1 MDIRCQQFT
10 LLDIANEMLD
20 FLGYYQNLYGKSLLE
35 NSCGEGN
42 ILCLAVERYIQD
54 AMRDGYN
61 SDEIVLGLERDIYG
75 AEVVE
80 ETYKIC
86 IHNLNI
92 IAEKYG
98 LKRVNWNVYLGDV
111 LTRPFNREFDF
122 VVGNPPYISYRNLEE
137 EVRTYIKKEY
147 VTCKK
152 GKPDYC
158 YAFIENAIQYLAPRG
173 KMVYLIP
180 NSIYK
185 NVYAQDLRDL
195 ILEYVEEIKDYPN
208 QKLFPEA
215 MTSSAI
221 MLLRKGQYVSKI
233 KYDNIPKNETK
244 LIQKED
250 LLEKWIFGEVSTIQ
264 NEGRFGDYFKASMA
278 IATQRN
284 SVFVIDREKK
294 VEYRIE
300 SGVLRPAVSPRNKKY
315 GNKEF
320 IIFPYMIR
328 NHQVVNYSDND
339 FQMKYPNAYKYL
351 EEKKGELEKRDADK
365 SAQWFEYGRSQALQ
379 NMNKKKLL
387 VSTVVTDEV
396 GVYEVSN
403 KAIPYAGIYIVSE
416 KGYDLSIAKQILT
429 SGLFLQYICGI
440 GTPASGRSLR
450 ITAND
455 INNFKFPIDEFLHK
469 H

>member
-1 MDIRCQQFT
+1 MDSRCQQFT
-10 LLDIANEMLD
+10 LREVANEMLD
-20 FLGYYQNLYGKSLLE
+20 FLGYCQNLYGKSLLE

-42 ILCLAVERYIQD
+42 ILCLAVERYIQN
-54 AMRDGYN
+54 AMREGYN
-61 SDEIVLGLERDIYG
+61 SEKIVLGLEQDIYG

-80 ETYKIC
+80 ETYKKC
-86 IHNLNI
+86 IQNLNDV
-92 IAEKYG
+92 AEKYG
-98 LKRVNWNVYLGDV
+98 LKEINWNIYLGDV
-111 LTRPFNREFDF
+111 LTRPFNLEFDF
-122 VVGNPPYISYRNLEE
+122 IVGNPPYISYRNLEE
-137 EVRTYIKKEY
+137 EVRVYIKKEY

-158 YAFIENAIQYLAPRG
+158 YAFIENAIKYLSPTG

-195 ILEYVEEIKDYPN
+195 ILKYIEEIKDYPN

-221 MLLRKGQYVSKI
+221 MFLRKGHHLSKI
-233 KYDNIPKNETK
+233 KYYNVPKHETKIIPKK
-244 LIQKED
+244 D
-250 LLEKWIFGEVSTIQ
+250 LSEKWIFGKISTTQ
-264 NEGRFGDYFKASMA
+264 KEGRFGDFFKASMA

-284 SVFVIDREKK
+284 RVFVISREKK

-320 IIFPYMIR
+320 IIFPYKIR
-328 NHQVVNYSDND
+328 NHQVINYSDED
-339 FQMKYPNAYKYL
+339 FRMKYPNTYKYL
-351 EEKKGELEKRDADK
+351 VENKKELEERDADK
-365 SAQWFEYGRSQALQ
+365 SALWFEYGRSQALQ

-396 GVYEVSN
+396 GVYEVSS
-403 KAIPYAGIYIVSE
+403 KAIPYAGIYIISE
-416 KGYDLSIAKQILT
+416 NGYDLNIAKQILT
-429 SGLFLQYICGI
+429 SELFLQYIYGI

-455 INNFKFPIDEFLHK
+455 INNFKFPIDKFLNQQ
-469 H
+469 